1 VLETLTPSGADIDA
15 TLGTDTGDA
24 GAAVPLVLV
33 ETTEVRA
40 ARSWESFSL
49 VLRGPA
55 DAFFPQGT
63 YHFHHGVLG
72 DFDMFFTA
80 IRQDRQGFYYEAA
93 FSRQRR
99 EEQLCAPPR

>member
-1 VLETLTPSGADIDA
+1 MLETLTLEDFARQLDTVFQADR
-15 TLGTDTGDA
+15 A

-33 ETTEVRA
+33 EAAEMRA
-40 ARSWESFSL
+40 ARGWESFSL

-63 YHFHHGVLG
+63 YHFHHDVLG

-99 EEQLCAPPR
+99 EEQL